1 MQMTLG
7 GDCEAAFNANDTA
20 QQREMMGRMDGGG
33 ALEQYSKELAQELD
47 DEQGGDVALNDRQ
60 KENASVVYVHVAVGG
75 GAGG

>member
-20 QQREMMGRMDGGG
+20 QQRELMGRMEEGG
-33 ALEQYSKELAQELD
+33 ALEQYGKELAQKLD
-47 DEQGGDVALNDRQ
+47 DEQGGYVALNDRQ
-60 KENASVVYVHVAVGG
+60 KENASVMYVNVAVGG